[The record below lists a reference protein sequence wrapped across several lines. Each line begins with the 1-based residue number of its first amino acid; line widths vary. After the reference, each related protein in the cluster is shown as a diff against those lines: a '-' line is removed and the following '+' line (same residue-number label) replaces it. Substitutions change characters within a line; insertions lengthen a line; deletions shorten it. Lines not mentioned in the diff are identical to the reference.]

1 MPYRQDQVIYPDLVN
16 TANLDRTKSI
26 RFSTYL
32 PQIGDTVGLFQK
44 TFNYSFVE
52 IPPVE
57 IPLYHV
63 HPNEGGVLM
72 TDIDGNTLL
81 TTAEDL
87 GIRGRVETEVK
98 FVASFDMIDADFTKI
113 YAVLD
118 PNNLIDEIDDEN
130 NIGQAQLGYG
140 CNQPGVSTNIN
151 ELFVNGEK
159 PYVLSTFP
167 VPADQQLIIAYDMTQ
182 VRSKKAGVSVFD
194 MVGKSI
200 ENFRVS
206 PEFEGKI
213 YWNTSNIDNGV
224 YIINI
229 WNENGM
235 LDSEKVIIQH

>member
-1 MPYRQDQVIYPDLVN
+1 M
-16 TANLDRTKSI
+16 
-26 RFSTYL
+26 
-32 PQIGDTVGLFQK
+32 
-44 TFNYSFVE
+44 
-52 IPPVE
+52 
-57 IPLYHV
+57 
-63 HPNEGGVLM
+63 
-72 TDIDGNTLL
+72 
-81 TTAEDL
+81 
-87 GIRGRVETEVK
+87 
-98 FVASFDMIDADFTKI
+98 
-113 YAVLD
+113 
-118 PNNLIDEIDDEN
+118 
-130 NIGQAQLGYG
+130 GYG